1 MRTIAIINQKGG
13 CGKTT
18 VSINLAAALARQH
31 RRTLLLDMD
40 AQSHCALGLAV
51 PEAHINRSTTDLM
64 NAGLD
69 GSINLIEVVWRIASN
84 LDLAPSTMELSAVE
98 QQLFSAMD
106 RDTRLSQILA
116 TVEDRY
122 DCCVIDCPPS
132 LGLLTFN
139 AFRAADE
146 VIVPVETG
154 FYAVH
159 GSIRQQ
165 KTMDILAER
174 VNHPARFSILPT
186 MYDVRTRLA
195 RELLQQIQTNFGDAV
210 LPTVIHFNSRL
221 KEAAS
226 FGQPIM
232 EYDPASRG
240 MQDFE
245 DLATWLLDNP
255 PAKRQAQTDLYQ
267 QPVEPRPGLSRA
279 EELVERAKGLAAR
292 AGSLSRRMSHET
304 PVGTSELEAESRMA
318 PTALSPQNEQAP
330 RLKDSAISQQPSDPA
345 NMPEKIARLG
355 PIVPRPP
362 QPRADLTDFVPQ
374 VHIPLPEKRLAAMA
388 KLFGVRRTNGGLLF
402 VQPINATQ
410 SMAITGDFN
419 DWNNNGVP
427 MSCDKRLGVWQTTVD
442 VPPGRYR
449 YRLIVDGQPAPDP
462 YNKQT
467 DTDEGG
473 RVSNIAEAA

>member
-98 QQLFSAMD
+98 QQLSTAID
-106 RDTRLSQILA
+106 RDTRLTQILA

-146 VIVPVETG
+146 VIIPIETG
-154 FYAVH
+154 YFAVQ

-165 KTMDILAER
+165 KTMELLAER

-195 RELLQQIQTNFGDAV
+195 RELLQQIQEHFGDAV
-210 LPTVIHFNSRL
+210 LPSVIHFNSRL

-255 PAKRQAQTDLYQ
+255 PSKRQVQAEVFE
-267 QPVEPRPGLSRA
+267 QPAAPRPGLSRA
-279 EELVERAKGLAAR
+279 EELVERARSLAAR
-292 AGSLSRRMSHET
+292 AGGLSRRLTHE
-304 PVGTSELEAESRMA
+304 PQVGTTEQEAQSRMA
-318 PTALSPQNEQAP
+318 PTALSPNADELNTPRDRLPFQQAT
-330 RLKDSAISQQPSDPA
+330 DPA

-362 QPRADLTDFVPQ
+362 QPRSDIADFVPQ
-374 VHIPLPEKRLAAMA
+374 VHIPLPEKRLAALA
-388 KLFGVRRTNGGLLF
+388 KLFGVRRTSGGLLF
-402 VQPINATQ
+402 VQPINATE

-419 DWNNNGVP
+419 NWNSNGHP

-449 YRLIVDGQPAPDP
+449 YRLIVDGQSAPDP

-467 DTDEGG
+467 DTDDRGK
-473 RVSNIAEAA
+473 VMNIAEAA